1 MYNSKTI
8 KIMVT
13 VTEFNQRKSDDGRE
27 FFTLTIQGG
36 VEIVKSV
43 NGNSYITARTT
54 SIPTTFNE
62 MTCSSLIGKE
72 LPGQVVKVEC
82 ESYEYLNKETGEMI
96 TLSHTY
102 EYLEAEKQVVEQ
114 ALRSEF
120 TPFSLNGKSIMA
132 QA

>member
-1 MYNSKTI
+1 
-8 KIMVT
+8 MVT

>member
-1 MYNSKTI
+1 
-8 KIMVT
+8 MVT
-13 VTEFNQRKSDDGRE
+13 VTEFNQRQSEDGRV

-43 NGNSYITARTT
+43 NGNTYITARKT

-62 MTCSSLIGKE
+62 LTCSSLIGKE

-82 ESYEYLNKETGEMI
+82 EPYEYLNKETGEYI
-96 TLSHTY
+96 TLSHSY
-102 EYLEAEKQVVEQ
+102 EYLEEEKQVVEQ
-114 ALRSEF
+114 ASIPGL
-120 TPFSLNGKSIMA
+120 TPFSLNGNSIMA

>member
-1 MYNSKTI
+1 
-8 KIMVT
+8 MVT
-13 VTEFNQRKSDDGRE
+13 VTEFNQRMSDDGRK

-36 VEIVKSV
+36 VEIVTSE
-43 NGNSYITARTT
+43 NGNTYITARKT

-62 MTCSSLIGKE
+62 LTCSSLIGEK

-82 ESYEYLNKETGEMI
+82 EPYQYLNKETGEEI

-102 EYLEAEKQVVEQ
+102 EYLEGEKQVVEQ
-114 ALRSEF
+114 VSSLELS
-120 TPFSLNGKSIMA
+120 PFLLNANPIMA